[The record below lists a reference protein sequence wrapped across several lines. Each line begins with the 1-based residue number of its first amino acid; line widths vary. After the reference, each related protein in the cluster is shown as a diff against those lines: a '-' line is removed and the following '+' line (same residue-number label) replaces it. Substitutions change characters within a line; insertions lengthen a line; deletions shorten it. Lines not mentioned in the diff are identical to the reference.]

1 MILQRL
7 YELADRENLLDDPA
21 FVTKDIACR
30 IDIDAEGN
38 FLGLHDLRQRTE

>member
-38 FLGLHDLRQRTE
+38 FLGLHDFRHQTQ